1 MIRAALIL
9 LLGAVPAA
17 AQEQITAAAFLDR
30 VAGRPA
36 TFVIMGTD
44 DLVGVEQFLRRDRTV
59 WARSN
64 GTCAYGTVTVE
75 GPLVCFAYDDEPT
88 GRQHCWFP
96 LELDGT
102 LLVLDD
108 EGDEVQ
114 EISAITD
121 APVICDPPP
130 IS

>member
-1 MIRAALIL
+1 MRRIAACIALCA
-9 LLGAVPAA
+9 GPVV
-17 AQEQITAAAFLDR
+17 AQEQITPDTFLDR
-30 VAGRPA
+30 LTGKTA
-36 TFVIMGTD
+36 TFVMWGTD
-44 DLVGVEQFLRRDRTV
+44 DLVGIEQFLARDRTV
-59 WARSN
+59 WARSD

-75 GPLVCFAYDDEPT
+75 GPLVCFAYDDEPL

-96 LELDGT
+96 FEQEGT

-114 EISAITD
+114 AVSRITD
-121 APVICDPPP
+121 LPVSCEPPP